1 MKQTTLKNYAKLI
14 VRVGANVQKG
24 QEVVIR
30 ASLDQPRFVEFV
42 ADECYKA
49 GAKRVVV
56 DWEHTPLAKLAYRH
70 ETLKTL
76 STVTDYEEA
85 RLNYRAE
92 HLPAMIYLLS
102 RDPDGMNG
110 VNMEKMSK
118 ALRATTK
125 ISKPYRDRMDQRYQW
140 CIAAV
145 PCEKWAKKVFPD
157 ERKSVAMEKLWEAI
171 LLCSRCDEDPIKAWE
186 DHNADLAKRCEYL
199 NSLGIKELI
208 YKSSNGTDF
217 KVGMNEEG
225 IFLGGAHET
234 LSGVLYN
241 ANIPSEECFI
251 SPKKGKAEGIV
262 YSSKPL
268 VYNGQVIDDFSVTFK
283 DGKVVDVKA
292 KVNEGLLREIVAMD
306 EGAAYLGECA
316 LVPYESPIRKSG
328 LLFYQTLFDENAACH
343 LALGRGFTNTIRNF
357 EKYTKAQMHEMGVN
371 DSLIHVDFMI
381 GNADMDIKAKC
392 KNGKTVQIFK
402 NGTWAF

>member
-14 VRVGANVQKG
+14 VRVGANVRKG

-145 PCEKWAKKVFPD
+145 PGEKWAKKVFPD

-234 LSGVLYN
+234 LSGVRYN

-268 VYNGQVIDDFSVTFK
+268 VYNGQVIDDFSLTFK

-357 EKYTKAQMHEMGVN
+357 EKYTKEQMHEMGVN

>member
-145 PCEKWAKKVFPD
+145 PGEKWAKKVFPD

-292 KVNEGLLREIVAMD
+292 KVNEWLLREIVAMD
-306 EGAAYLGECA
+306 EGASYLGECA

>member
-145 PCEKWAKKVFPD
+145 PGEKWAKKVFPD

-234 LSGVLYN
+234 LSGVL
-241 ANIPSEECFI
+241 
-251 SPKKGKAEGIV
+251 
-262 YSSKPL
+262 
-268 VYNGQVIDDFSVTFK
+268 
-283 DGKVVDVKA
+283 
-292 KVNEGLLREIVAMD
+292 
-306 EGAAYLGECA
+306 
-316 LVPYESPIRKSG
+316 
-328 LLFYQTLFDENAACH
+328 
-343 LALGRGFTNTIRNF
+343 
-357 EKYTKAQMHEMGVN
+357 
-371 DSLIHVDFMI
+371 
-381 GNADMDIKAKC
+381 
-392 KNGKTVQIFK
+392 
-402 NGTWAF
+402 